1 MKKINNT
8 ILRNFYESYSFIL
21 PNNFQEAR
29 GYLHSQLNSWSLI
42 DSYLY
47 IKNLKQI
54 LNLLNRL
61 VNTET
66 KKNKILFILDDD
78 IYYFFEKTFKKH
90 HFLTNN
96 AKIGFEFLQ
105 RSNYSKMVAA
115 IIYVGK
121 NNEISPKLLNQL
133 NIPFFCF
140 SPKTKL
146 SFDYCNYNMLSFHG
160 SVLYLKL
167 ILKSIL
173 ITHTYTNEKKAL

>member
-29 GYLHSQLNSWSLI
+29 GYLYAQLNSWSII

-47 IKNLKQI
+47 TKNFKQI
-54 LNLLNRL
+54 INLLNKII
-61 VNTET
+61 NNET
-66 KKNKILFILDDD
+66 RKNKILFILDDD

-96 AKIGFEFLQ
+96 AKIGLEFLQ
-105 RSNYSKMVAA
+105 RSNYSKMVTA
-115 IIYVGK
+115 IIYIGK

-140 SPKTKL
+140 APKTKS

-160 SVLYLKL
+160 SILYLKL

-173 ITHTYTNEKKAL
+173 LPHTYNTNEKI